1 MKKAIYILTIVTSVL
16 FGIDVALQ
24 LRLSPKNSEEKLTA
38 LKGDTDRH
46 AEQKDTSAIVIPEH
60 KALTLKT
67 AETETST
74 NTSPK
79 ASKAKTTLGE
89 VDLKRM
95 ASDNPFYREAA
106 KVISGKLN
114 EEDSRNRRM
123 ILNYCEHFRTAYTSK
138 DIDFLKQ
145 VFSEQALIIIG
156 NVVKTAPSEENSLLD
171 GERVQ
176 LNIRT
181 KNEYLDRL
189 AKVFAANKT
198 IDVKFSD
205 FKILRHPTRQGI
217 YGVSLRQKYRSDRYA
232 DDGYLF
238 LLWDFTDHSMP
249 KIHVR
254 TWQPAASVGSAEE
267 IIGITDFNLQ

>member
-1 MKKAIYILTIVTSVL
+1 L

-24 LRLSPKNSEEKLTA
+24 LRLSPKNSNDKPTA
-38 LKGDTDRH
+38 LDGDTSRH
-46 AEQKDTSAIVIPEH
+46 TENKDTSAIVIPEH
-60 KALTLKT
+60 KALTL
-67 AETETST
+67 ETTKEETST
-74 NTSPK
+74 DENQKTN
-79 ASKAKTTLGE
+79 KAKTTLGE

-95 ASDNPFYREAA
+95 ASDNPFYKEAA

-114 EEDSRNRRM
+114 EDDSHNRRM

-138 DIDFLKQ
+138 DIDFLNQ

-156 NVVKTAPSEENSLLD
+156 NVVKTAPSEESSLMD

-181 KNEYLDRL
+181 KGEYLDKL

-198 IDVKFSD
+198 IDVRFSD
-205 FKILRHPTRQGI
+205 FKIMRHPTRHGI

-238 LLWDFTDHSMP
+238 LLWDFTDRSMP

-254 TWQPAASVGSAEE
+254 TWQPAASVGSTDE